1 MLKIN
6 GTGKIIHTRLATFDE
21 KEWLEVT
28 IAYED
33 AKQNKLRVV
42 VTNGNGL
49 LSAVKS
55 GEDLVN
61 TWVVFHGDL
70 AINRVRSHYTED
82 GVHKTLKCPEI
93 RLNYAYLERMPVSKA
108 ATPAEEA
115 TVA

>member
-1 MLKIN
+1 MLKLN
-6 GTGKIIHTRLATFDE
+6 GTGKIIHTRLATFDD

-33 AKQNKLRVV
+33 PKQNKLRVV
-42 VTNGNGL
+42 VTNSNGL
-49 LSAVKS
+49 LTAVKS

-82 GVHKTLKCPEI
+82 GVNKTLKCPEI
-93 RLNYAYLERMPVSKA
+93 RLNYAYLERMPVTKV
-108 ATPAEEA
+108 ATPVDQL
-115 TVA
+115 VAA

>member
-1 MLKIN
+1 MLKVN
-6 GTGKIIHTRLATFDE
+6 GTGKIIHTRVASFDD

-42 VTNGNGL
+42 VTNSNGL

-93 RLNYAYLERMPVSKA
+93 RLNYAYLERIPVIKVV
-108 ATPAEEA
+108 T
-115 TVA
+115 TVEQTAVA

>member
-1 MLKIN
+1 MLKVN
-6 GTGKIIHTRLATFDE
+6 GTGKIIHTRLANFDD

-42 VTNGNGL
+42 ATNSNGL

-82 GVHKTLKCPEI
+82 GINKTLKCPEI
-93 RLNYAYLERMPVSKA
+93 RLNYAYLERVPVTKA
-108 ATPAEEA
+108 ATPVEQTA
-115 TVA
+115 VA